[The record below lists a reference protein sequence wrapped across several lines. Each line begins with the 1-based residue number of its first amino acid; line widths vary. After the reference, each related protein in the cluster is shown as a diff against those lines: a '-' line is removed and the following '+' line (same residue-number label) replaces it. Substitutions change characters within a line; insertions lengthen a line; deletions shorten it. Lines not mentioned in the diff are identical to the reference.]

1 MTTNSGNP
9 KNPFSFEG
17 RVRRTTYW
25 ITNIICNII
34 IYILT
39 EATENGFDDGGFLIF
54 LLLYIPLCWVY
65 FAVAAKRCHDLGHNG
80 WWQLIPFYS
89 LWLVFQNG
97 QSGDNEYGPNP
108 KGE

>member
-34 IYILT
+34 
-39 EATENGFDDGGFLIF
+39 FMF
-54 LLLYIPLCWVY
+54 LLKLLRTVSMMED
-65 FAVAAKRCHDLGHNG
+65 F
-80 WWQLIPFYS
+80 
-89 LWLVFQNG
+89 
-97 QSGDNEYGPNP
+97 
-108 KGE
+108 